1 MFRVHLQINFQHMPL
16 AYAPPPKQP
25 FCRGSKWTSNMRPL
39 PEGVPGLQE
48 ALVPGEKKF
57 NQGYENKAPFG
68 FSRSVDAMGFVAMDL
83 GGQCGTVSAP
93 ITTISAPRWRT
104 DSPGLPAVSRWRLGP
119 QRRMGLCPTI
129 PKGDFW
135 VQTLQGAER
144 SKVNR
149 LDSGGKKEA
158 CVVGGFPQQLPS
170 PAWSPPG
177 GTGRLVDIPQL
188 AQLPGRNF

>member
-1 MFRVHLQINFQHMPL
+1 MLRVHLRINFQDMLL
-16 AYAPPPKQP
+16 AYAH
-25 FCRGSKWTSNMRPL
+25 PL
-39 PEGVPGLQE
+39 
-48 ALVPGEKKF
+48 
-57 NQGYENKAPFG
+57 N
-68 FSRSVDAMGFVAMDL
+68 SRSAVGLSGPLTCVLSQRESRAFRRHSCLEKRNLIWDMKTKPLLAPLGLWMPWDLWPWIWGAMWHCL
-83 GGQCGTVSAP
+83 CPYYHHQHPTLE
-93 ITTISAPRWRT
+93 T